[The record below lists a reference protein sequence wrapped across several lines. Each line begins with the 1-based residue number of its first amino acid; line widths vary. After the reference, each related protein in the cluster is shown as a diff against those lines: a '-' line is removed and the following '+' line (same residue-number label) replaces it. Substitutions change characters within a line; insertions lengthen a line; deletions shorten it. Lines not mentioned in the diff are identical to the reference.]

1 MKSATG
7 AQISYW
13 SEKFFGV
20 ELPGQRVSDIAK
32 QLDFHTLR
40 TRAAP
45 RERLGEDF
53 VDEIE
58 DALTRLRARILDHYD
73 LDEVFAEDEI
83 MFWNTGVV
91 ESSYV
96 LRGR

>member
-7 AQISYW
+7 AQIAYW
-13 SEKFFGV
+13 SQKFFGV
-20 ELPGQRVSDIAK
+20 ELSMPRVSDIAK
-32 QLDFHTLR
+32 RLDFHTLR
-40 TRAAP
+40 TRATP
-45 RERLGEDF
+45 RERLREDF

-58 DALTRLRARILDHYD
+58 DALTRLRARILDHYE
-73 LDEVFAEDEI
+73 LEEVLAEDEI
-83 MFWNTGVV
+83 MFWNTGSV